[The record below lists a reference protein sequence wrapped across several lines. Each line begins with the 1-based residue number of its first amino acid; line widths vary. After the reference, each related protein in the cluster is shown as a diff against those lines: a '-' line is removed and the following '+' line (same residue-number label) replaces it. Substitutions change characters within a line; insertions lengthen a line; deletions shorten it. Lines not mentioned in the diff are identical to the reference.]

1 MSGLD
6 ERGVVSPCPNCG
18 QQVRTAYGKLGGIVR
33 CPRCKADVPAPSEPL
48 EVGRVEEFDRM
59 IAEAS
64 MPVVVD
70 FWAPWCAPC
79 HMVAP
84 EVKKVAAA
92 RQGEWLVVK
101 VNTDALPEIAV
112 RLGIQSIPTLALF
125 DGGREVSRTIG
136 ARPAAGVE
144 QFVRQALAR
153 QDT

>member
-1 MSGLD
+1 MSSLD

-18 QQVRTAYGKLGGIVR
+18 QKVRTAYGKLGGIVR

-48 EVGRVEEFDRM
+48 EARRVEDFDRLV
-59 IAEAS
+59 AQAS

-70 FWAPWCAPC
+70 FWAPWCGPC

-84 EVKKVAAA
+84 EMKKVAAA

-101 VNTDALPEIAV
+101 VNTEALPDLAA
-112 RLGIQSIPTLALF
+112 RAGIQSIPTLALF
-125 DGGREVSRTIG
+125 DGGREVSRAVG
-136 ARPAAGVE
+136 ARPASGIE

-153 QDT
+153 QGT